1 MKTNNFEQALA
12 LAGALIVMIGVS
24 TAANSAFADEANTA
38 DKVAAATESSQAI
51 SDSANRA
58 TIQAIDEAILTVRL
72 DNELDLDIRL
82 LDRNSQIAR
91 EL

>member
-24 TAANSAFADEANTA
+24 TAANLAFADEANTA

-58 TIQAIDEAILTVRL
+58 TTQAIDEAILTVRL

-82 LDRNSQIAR
+82 LDRNSQLAWK
-91 EL
+91 L